1 MQNFN
6 LHTHSVYS
14 DGKSQPREIVEE
26 AVRQGLTTLGFSEHS
41 PLPFDNN
48 FSVKSA
54 DMPLYVA
61 EIRMDT
67 HELSLGDN
75 IMIIGPTTGVYEDT
89 LTEIRVDLGNV
100 EKTVKGEF
108 CSIPVKSLVRRG
120 DKVYK
125 VVNS

>member
-1 MQNFN
+1 
-6 LHTHSVYS
+6 
-14 DGKSQPREIVEE
+14 
-26 AVRQGLTTLGFSEHS
+26 
-41 PLPFDNN
+41 
-48 FSVKSA
+48 
-54 DMPLYVA
+54 
-61 EIRMDT
+61 MDT
-67 HELSLGDN
+67 HELSLGDD

-125 VVNS
+125 VVNSCSVVS